1 MKQLSLPH
9 FSNTEIA
16 QKNAISGFNVIF
28 MGLRK
33 HVVHTTVVNF
43 QMNIVYRRKIKNRK
57 KIILKVEIKA

>member
-33 HVVHTTVVNF
+33 HVVHTTIVNF
-43 QMNIVYRRKIKNRK
+43 QMNIDIDGK
-57 KIILKVEIKA
+57 